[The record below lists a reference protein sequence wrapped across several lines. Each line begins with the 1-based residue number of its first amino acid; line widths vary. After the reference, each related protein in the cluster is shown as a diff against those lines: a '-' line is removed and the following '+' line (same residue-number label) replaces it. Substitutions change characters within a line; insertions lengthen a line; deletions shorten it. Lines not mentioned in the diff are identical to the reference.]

1 MQESIGRT
9 DGVNMD
15 FRGGGRDQ
23 VGRLDLQV
31 STVDK
36 KGPYG
41 LDNRGTQPQAGFLG
55 SQSSVFHNIV
65 SIL

>member
-1 MQESIGRT
+1 MHESIGRT

-15 FRGGGRDQ
+15 FRGRGRDQ
-23 VGRLDLQV
+23 VGCLDLQV
-31 STVDK
+31 SMIDK

-41 LDNRGTQPQAGFLG
+41 LDNRGAQPQAGFLG
-55 SQSSVFHNIV
+55 SQSSLFRNIV